1 MSALRGIFRPA
12 LQSDAL
18 AAECDADGGG
28 ARGLSRMP
36 ALSSLLIGGAFIAAG
51 ILTWLLWY
59 QNRNPT

>member
-1 MSALRGIFRPA
+1 
-12 LQSDAL
+12 
-18 AAECDADGGG
+18 
-28 ARGLSRMP
+28 MP